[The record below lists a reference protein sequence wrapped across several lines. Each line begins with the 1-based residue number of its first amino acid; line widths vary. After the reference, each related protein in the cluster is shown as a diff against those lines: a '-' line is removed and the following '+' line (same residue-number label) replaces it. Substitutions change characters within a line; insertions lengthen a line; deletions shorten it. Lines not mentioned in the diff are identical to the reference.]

1 MKNPRIG
8 DCGNLIPLQQE
19 RLFSVRFQFHDA
31 TSIYIYILSK
41 DSIKKR
47 YASNLFTYKQKNNGL
62 TDKILPA
69 DRYDYICKKESIH
82 RYIRAAQ
89 QSTHEKGDMPKQL

>member
-31 TSIYIYILSK
+31 TSIYNILSK

-62 TDKILPA
+62 TDKILQTGGYFYLC
-69 DRYDYICKKESIH
+69 RK
-82 RYIRAAQ
+82 
-89 QSTHEKGDMPKQL
+89 